1 MADDHYELSLQVFGD
16 GEARQKLRAATEVV
30 LSQER
35 AVDLAGEEAAESEA
49 LYRLE
54 VGRAFAAARAD
65 GDAVEAAK
73 IRAHAETVALSK
85 DRDVKATR
93 LKLAFER
100 LEDAR
105 DTRRSLWRLIEWARG
120 RDLAN
125 ASTPENVPAD
135 RWP

>member
-1 MADDHYELSLQVFGD
+1 MSDHYALSLEVFGD

-30 LSQER
+30 LGQER
-35 AVDLAGEEAAESEA
+35 AVDLAGQEAAESEA

-54 VGRAFAAARAD
+54 VGKAFAAARAA

-73 IRAHAETVALSK
+73 IKAHADCVALSQ

-120 RDLAN
+120 RDLAT
-125 ASTPENVPAD
+125 AGAPENVPAD

>member
-1 MADDHYELSLQVFGD
+1 
-16 GEARQKLRAATEVV
+16 
-30 LSQER
+30 
-35 AVDLAGEEAAESEA
+35 
-49 LYRLE
+49 
-54 VGRAFAAARAD
+54 
-65 GDAVEAAK
+65 VEAAK